1 MHSRIWQLLVKT
13 MKSIPKLDPTRQ
25 AAPQVLG
32 WLREAIISLELAPGT
47 VLSRSELAER
57 FQLSQTPVRD
67 ALMQLRQEGLVDIFA
82 QHATRVSRIDL
93 HSAEQAQFLRCA
105 IELEVLRTLAL
116 AGDEALQARLAA
128 MVELQAT
135 LASHGAE
142 EFIAADQ
149 AFHRA
154 MYEAAAVPDLYE
166 LVRQRSGHLDRL
178 RRLDLPSPGNPQRVV
193 RDHRRIVEALAQR
206 DPHKAQAALRAHL
219 SGTLSR
225 VADIRARYTEY
236 VTQ

>member
-1 MHSRIWQLLVKT
+1 MMTIH
-13 MKSIPKLDPTRQ
+13 KLDRTRQ
-25 AAPQVLG
+25 AAPQVFG

-47 VLSRSELAER
+47 PLSRAELAER

-82 QHATRVSRIDL
+82 QHATLVSRIDL
-93 HSAEQAQFLRCA
+93 PSAEQAQFLRCA

-116 AGDEALQARLAA
+116 AGDTALYARLTTMVDVQAA
-128 MVELQAT
+128 
-135 LASHGAE
+135 LASSGAE

-154 MYEAAAVPDLYE
+154 MYEAAGVPDLYE
-166 LVRQRSGHLDRL
+166 LVQRRSGHLDRL
-178 RRLDLPSPGNPQRVV
+178 RRLDLPSPGNAERVV
-193 RDHRRIVEALAQR
+193 RDHRRIVEALAIGAP
-206 DPHKAQAALRAHL
+206 DAAQAALRAHL

-225 VADIRARYTEY
+225 VADIRMRHPEY
-236 VTQ
+236 ITL